1 MRMPRSRRPSPAFV
15 VSCMALFVALSGS
28 ALALQGRNTVAS
40 NDIIRGA
47 VKRSDVAI
55 GAINSGRVANR
66 TLRQI
71 DFAPGTLLQ
80 GPQGEQG
87 PPGPPGPP
95 GGGGGGGAP
104 GPDSITSDELAP
116 ITAIFSGSPTT
127 VGGTA
132 ADDNWTGTN
141 GQDSVSCPAGSQL
154 ISGYLEWTT
163 FAFNDELAV
172 AEVRLLDPGGAGTVL
187 VRGIHDE
194 ASESFRA
201 VALCLS

>member
-1 MRMPRSRRPSPAFV
+1 MQKSGRRRPSPALV
-15 VSCMALFVALSGS
+15 VSCVALFVALSGS
-28 ALALQGRNTVAS
+28 AVALQGRNTVAS
-40 NDIIRGA
+40 NDIIKGA

-66 TLRQI
+66 TLRPI

-95 GGGGGGGAP
+95 GGGGGGTP

-116 ITAIFSGSPTT
+116 ITAIFSGSPVT
-127 VGGTA
+127 VAGTA
-132 ADDNWTGTN
+132 NDNTWTGTN
-141 GQDSVSCPAGSQL
+141 SQDSVACPAGSQL
-154 ISGYLEWTT
+154 ITGYLEWTT

-172 AEVRLLDPGGAGTVL
+172 AEVRLLDPAGTGTVL

-194 ASESFRA
+194 ASESYRA